1 MFDMKKVEIEWGGK
15 TLTLETGR
23 VARQADGA
31 VLATL
36 GETVVLCAVTAA
48 KNVKP
53 GQDFFPLTVHYQEKF
68 SAAGRIPGGFFKRE
82 RGATEKE
89 TLTSRLIDRPIRPL
103 FPEGFYNEVLCIAHV
118 MSYDGENEPDVLA
131 MIAASAALTLSGI
144 PFMGPIG
151 AARVGYQGD
160 DYILNPTQDQI
171 REGELDLVVAGTHNA
186 VMMVESEAKEL
197 SEDVMLGA
205 VMFAHRSIQPVIQGI
220 IRLAEQAAKDPWE
233 LAEGPDTSAAKQ
245 QLRDLIGDDIAKAY
259 ATVDKGSRREQ
270 LDSARDKAKA
280 AFAEAEPQQQL
291 VAMKLVKKLEAEI
304 VRGAILKD
312 GRRIDGRDTRTVR
325 PIEAMVGFLPR
336 THGSALFTRGETQAI
351 CTTTLGTKDAEQMID
366 GLEGLSY
373 SRFMLHYNFPPYS
386 VGEVGR
392 FGAPSRRETGHG
404 KLAWRALHPVLP
416 SHEDFPYTI
425 RILSDITESNGSSS
439 MATVCGGCLALMDA
453 GVPIARPV
461 SGIAMGL
468 ILEGKDFAVISDI
481 LGDEDHLG
489 DMDFK
494 VAGTSEGITSLQM
507 DIKIAGITEEIMKA
521 ALDQAN
527 EGRAHILGEMAKALD
542 HSRGELSAH
551 APRIETMQIDKA
563 KIRDVIGT
571 GGKIIREIVAT
582 TGAKVDI
589 DDEGV
594 IKISSSD
601 LNQIEAA
608 RKWIQGIVE
617 EAEVGKIY
625 TGKVVNIVDFGAFV
639 NFMGGKDGLVHVSEM
654 RNERVERPGDVVAE
668 GQEVK
673 VKVLEIDPR
682 GKVRLSMR
690 VVDQETG
697 AELEDTRPPREERPR
712 GDRGDRGGRD
722 RGPRRDGEGRG
733 DRGGRDRGPRRE
745 GGDRDRGERSSRDDR
760 GDRGPG
766 REGDRDRAP
775 REGGERDRGP
785 REGGERSDRGPRRE
799 RGDRDDG
806 PAPDFA
812 PAFLTRDDD

>member
-1 MFDMKKVEIEWGGK
+1 MFDTKTVSLEWGGK

-23 VARQADGA
+23 IARQADGA
-31 VLATL
+31 VLATY

-48 KNVKP
+48 KSVRE

-82 RGATEKE
+82 GRATEKE
-89 TLTSRLIDRPIRPL
+89 TLTSRLIDRPVRPL
-103 FPEGFYNEVLCIAHV
+103 FPEGFYNEINVIAQVL
-118 MSYDGENEPDVLA
+118 SYDGETEPDIVA
-131 MIAASAALTLSGI
+131 MIAASAALTISGV

-151 AARVGYQGD
+151 AARVGFKNGEYV
-160 DYILNPTQDQI
+160 LNPSLEDAL
-171 REGELDLVVAGTHNA
+171 GEDGRLDLVVAATQDA

-197 SEDVMLGA
+197 TEEEMLGA
-205 VMFAHRSIQPVIQGI
+205 VMFAHEESRKVIGAI
-220 IRLAEQAAKDPWE
+220 VDLAEQAAKDPWE
-233 LAEGPDTSAAKQ
+233 IDTSDDTSAIKEK
-245 QLRDLIGDDIAKAY
+245 LRGIVGDDIAAAY
-259 ATVDKGSRREQ
+259 KLTDKSARSDA
-270 LDSARDKAKA
+270 LSAARDKAKE
-280 AFAEAEPQQQL
+280 AFAEEEPQTQM
-291 VAMKLVKKLEAEI
+291 VANKAVKKLEAEI

-312 GRRIDGRDTRTVR
+312 GQRIDGRKLDQVR
-325 PIEAMVGFLPR
+325 PIEAMVGLLPR

-373 SRFMLHYNFPPYS
+373 NHFMLHYNFPPYS

-392 FGAPSRRETGHG
+392 FGFTSRRETGHG

-416 SHEDFPYTI
+416 AHEDFPYTI

-439 MATVCGGCLALMDA
+439 MATVCGGCLSMMDA
-453 GVPIARPV
+453 GVPIERPV

-468 ILEGKDFAVISDI
+468 ILEGDEFAVLSDI

-494 VAGTSEGITSLQM
+494 VAGSESGITSLQM
-507 DIKIAGITEEIMKA
+507 DIKVAGITQEIMKT
-521 ALDQAN
+521 ALEQAKA
-527 EGRAHILGEMAKALD
+527 GRAHILGEMNKAL
-542 HSRGELSAH
+542 STARTGVSKH
-551 APRIETMQIDKA
+551 APRIETMQIDKS

-571 GGKIIREIVAT
+571 GGKVIREIVAE

-594 IKISSSD
+594 IKISSSNAD
-601 LNQIEAA
+601 EIEAA
-608 RKWIQGIVE
+608 KKWIEGIVE

-625 TGKVVNIVDFGAFV
+625 NGKVVNIVDFGAFV

-654 RNERVERPGDVVAE
+654 KNERVEKPTDVVSE

-673 VKVLEIDPR
+673 VKVLEIDNR

-697 AELEDTRPPREERPR
+697 EELEDTRPAREPR
-712 GDRGDRGGRD
+712 GDRGPRGGGGGRGGDRRGGRG
-722 RGPRRDGEGRG
+722 GPRRDR
-733 DRGGRDRGPRRE
+733 DGGGNKDG
-745 GGDRDRGERSSRDDR
+745 
-760 GDRGPG
+760 
-766 REGDRDRAP
+766 
-775 REGGERDRGP
+775 GGE
-785 REGGERSDRGPRRE
+785 
-799 RGDRDDG
+799 
-806 PAPDFA
+806 AHVPDF
-812 PAFLTRDDD
+812 LKD

>member
-1 MFDMKKVEIEWGGK
+1 MFDTKTVSLEWGGK

-23 VARQADGA
+23 IARQADGA
-31 VLATL
+31 VLATY

-48 KNVKP
+48 KSVRE

-82 RGATEKE
+82 GRATEKE
-89 TLTSRLIDRPIRPL
+89 TLTSRLIDRPVRPL
-103 FPEGFYNEVLCIAHV
+103 FPEGFYNEINVIAQVL
-118 MSYDGENEPDVLA
+118 SYDGETEPDIVA
-131 MIAASAALTLSGI
+131 MIAASAALTISGV

-151 AARVGYQGD
+151 AARVGFKNGEYV
-160 DYILNPTQDQI
+160 LNPSLEDAL
-171 REGELDLVVAGTHNA
+171 GEDGRLDLVVAATQDA

-197 SEDVMLGA
+197 TEEEMLGA
-205 VMFAHRSIQPVIQGI
+205 VMFAHEESRKVIGAI
-220 IRLAEQAAKDPWE
+220 IDLAEQAAKDPWE
-233 LAEGPDTSAAKQ
+233 IDTSDDTSAIKEK
-245 QLRDLIGDDIAKAY
+245 LRGIVGDDIAAAY
-259 ATVDKGSRREQ
+259 KLTDK
-270 LDSARDKAKA
+270 SARSDALNAAREKAKE
-280 AFAEAEPQQQL
+280 AFAEEEPQTQM
-291 VAMKLVKKLEAEI
+291 VAGKAVKKLEAEI

-312 GRRIDGRDTRTVR
+312 GQRIDGRKLDQVR
-325 PIEAMVGFLPR
+325 PIEAMVGLLPR

-373 SRFMLHYNFPPYS
+373 NNFMLHYNFPPYS

-392 FGAPSRRETGHG
+392 FGFTSRRETGHG

-416 SHEDFPYTI
+416 DHEDFPYTI

-439 MATVCGGCLALMDA
+439 MATVCGGCLSMMDA
-453 GVPIARPV
+453 GVPIERPV

-468 ILEGKDFAVISDI
+468 ILEGDEFAVLSDI

-494 VAGTSEGITSLQM
+494 VAGSENGITSLQM
-507 DIKIAGITEEIMKA
+507 DIKVAGITQEIMKT
-521 ALDQAN
+521 ALEQAKA
-527 EGRAHILGEMAKALD
+527 GRAHILGEMSKALTGARTEV
-542 HSRGELSAH
+542 SKH
-551 APRIETMQIDKA
+551 APRIETMQIDKS

-571 GGKIIREIVAT
+571 GGKVIREIVAE

-594 IKISSSD
+594 IKISSSNAD
-601 LNQIEAA
+601 EIEAA
-608 RKWIQGIVE
+608 RKWIEGIVE

-625 TGKVVNIVDFGAFV
+625 NGKVVNIVDFGAFV

-654 RNERVERPGDVVAE
+654 KNERVEKPTDVVSE

-673 VKVLEIDPR
+673 VKVLEIDQR

-697 AELEDTRPPREERPR
+697 EELEDTRPPREPR
-712 GDRGDRGGRD
+712 GDKGGRGRGGDRRGGRG
-722 RGPRRDGEGRG
+722 GPRRDR
-733 DRGGRDRGPRRE
+733 DGGGKKDG
-745 GGDRDRGERSSRDDR
+745 
-760 GDRGPG
+760 
-766 REGDRDRAP
+766 
-775 REGGERDRGP
+775 GGE
-785 REGGERSDRGPRRE
+785 
-799 RGDRDDG
+799 
-806 PAPDFA
+806 AHVPDF
-812 PAFLTRDDD
+812 LKD